1 MRVLRSTMIGLALG
15 AATLTSVG
23 AGVAAA
29 APIAPAQS
37 PTWSYVAPYKN
48 RGACDAAIAA
58 YLTRNPAAG
67 TDAER
72 AHHAR
77 ESNDLPGA
85 FGASLAAAAA
95 ANSSSARG

>member
-58 YLTRNPAAG
+58 YRGAPDTSKYCCISNGNP
-67 TDAER
+67 TQSQET
-72 AHHAR
+72 
-77 ESNDLPGA
+77 SW
-85 FGASLAAAAA
+85 SLY
-95 ANSSSARG
+95 NLRC